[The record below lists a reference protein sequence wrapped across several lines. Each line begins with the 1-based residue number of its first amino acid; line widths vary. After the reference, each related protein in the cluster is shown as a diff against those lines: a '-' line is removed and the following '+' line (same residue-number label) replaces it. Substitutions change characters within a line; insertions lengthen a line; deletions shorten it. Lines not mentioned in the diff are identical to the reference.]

1 MEKVYAHMLS
11 LIPNSV
17 DFDFISVK
25 TNSTRKIYL
34 DNTADISIIFHIENA
49 EGFIF
54 EPSKGVVPKNS
65 KLEINVQINP
75 NLAHVLVGN
84 AKITL
89 DNKVSKIIKMS
100 CISKYARLQLNITSL
115 DFGIVQIGKT
125 VELNLIVINDENVPA
140 NFVIEKTSVQPGKN
154 PEFFFLS
161 EKKGE
166 VPPKSNF
173 LIKVK
178 YKPFFPNII

>member
-25 TNSTRKIYL
+25 ANSIRKIYL
-34 DNTADISIIFHIENA
+34 DNTADISVVFQIEYA

-54 EPSKGVVPKNS
+54 QPSKGAVPKNS

-100 CISKYARLQLNITSL
+100 CIYHL
-115 DFGIVQIGKT
+115 
-125 VELNLIVINDENVPA
+125 LILVLFKLVNHQN
-140 NFVIEKTSVQPGKN
+140 
-154 PEFFFLS
+154 
-161 EKKGE
+161 
-166 VPPKSNF
+166 
-173 LIKVK
+173 
-178 YKPFFPNII
+178 